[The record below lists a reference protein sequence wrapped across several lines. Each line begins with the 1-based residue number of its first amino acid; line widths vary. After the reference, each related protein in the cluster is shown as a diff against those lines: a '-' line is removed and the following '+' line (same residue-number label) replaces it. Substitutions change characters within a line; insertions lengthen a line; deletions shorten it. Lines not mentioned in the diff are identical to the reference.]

1 MTLYLTTICFRDNQE
16 DIRQM
21 TISKLIDLFEAKES
35 LDWID
40 SNLSEKGVQQTI
52 YDRDDEKSKGY

>member
-35 LDWID
+35 PDWID
-40 SNLSEKGVQQTI
+40 SNLTARRRKRTI
-52 YDRDDEKSKGY
+52 YDRSNEKSKGY